1 MNFSIRATI
10 AKKWL
15 WSCVVALSA
24 VCCSQFTSGHHR
36 GGVWVSTTLAAAVI
50 RTSMLVYPSTQL
62 QSDSKHSQM
71 KYRGLLDG
79 LSWVTDVTG
88 RARDFWRLGWRDFF
102 VPSVLL
108 STFIHFFLTSSP
120 LSLIV
125 LFQSCCS
132 HAQVFGGT
140 LVHEFLFSY
149 SHTEWNLLFLKQTP
163 LWHEATW
170 DKPEASI
177 KTETEEEE
185 EMKYKTKYSNIVRT
199 IRIRYFLIS

>member
-1 MNFSIRATI
+1 M
-10 AKKWL
+10 L
-15 WSCVVALSA
+15 SCLLFPCVSVGENTRIIIVCHDFPPGRTVVSDWRDW
-24 VCCSQFTSGHHR
+24 TS
-36 GGVWVSTTLAAAVI
+36 S
-50 RTSMLVYPSTQL
+50 S
-62 QSDSKHSQM
+62 
-71 KYRGLLDG
+71 
-79 LSWVTDVTG
+79 
-88 RARDFWRLGWRDFF
+88 DFWRLGWWDFF
-102 VPSVLL
+102 VPTVLL
-108 STFIHFFLTSSP
+108 STFIPFFLTSSS

-132 HAQVFGGT
+132 HAQVFGRT

-185 EMKYKTKYSNIVRT
+185 EEEDFPPARWEVLSGSEVQFTTLYGYATLGRDAQK
-199 IRIRYFLIS
+199 FLRSP